1 MNIGVIGGSR
11 VKDEVCDI
19 AYRVGRI
26 LAMRNVTVICGGLT
40 GVMECVSHGVSDGN
54 GLVVGILPG
63 YDPSEANRYVKIP
76 IPTGMGYMRNFL
88 IIRASQAII
97 AIDGSAGTLSE
108 ASFAISE
115 GKDVVSIYP
124 ISIPR
129 TKEKEGHVYVE
140 PDPERAVDLAIDL
153 AKRWHLIDESSEK

>member
-1 MNIGVIGGSR
+1 MIGGSR
-11 VKDEVCDI
+11 VHDDVCEV
-19 AYRVGRI
+19 AYNVGRI
-26 LAMRNVTVICGGLT
+26 LAQRGVIVICGGLT
-40 GVMECVSHGVSDGN
+40 GVMECASHGVRDG
-54 GLVVGILPG
+54 GGTVVGILPG
-63 YDPSEANRYVKIP
+63 YDASEANRYISIP
-76 IPTGMGYMRNFL
+76 LPTGMGYMRNFL

-124 ISIPR
+124 LNIPR

-140 PDPERAVDLAIDL
+140 PDPQKAVDLAISL
-153 AKRWHLIDESSEK
+153 GEKWQQIDESNER